1 MSNPLWM
8 SIEPVGS
15 EVRMMLAAP
24 AASTVMK
31 ARLPNP
37 PAHPR
42 AVISLLEAI
51 ALWYGRPLRAVIDA
65 DAEDVRRH
73 PERWAT
79 LLGDAP
85 DLAVAVEWV
94 AVPRIK
100 KKDRYL
106 TPMGDFASARQL
118 VSFAATGQR

>member
-1 MSNPLWM
+1 MSHPLWM

-15 EVRMMLAAP
+15 EVRMMLTAP

-31 ARLPNP
+31 ARMPNP
-37 PAHPR
+37 PAHSR
-42 AVISLLEAI
+42 AVISFLEAI

-65 DAEDVRRH
+65 ASEDVRQH
-73 PERWAT
+73 PARWAT

-85 DLAVAVEWV
+85 ELAVGVEWA
-94 AVPRIK
+94 AVPRVS

-106 TPMGDFASARQL
+106 APMGDFARARRL

>member
-1 MSNPLWM
+1 MSLPLWI
-8 SIEPVGS
+8 SIEPVGPD
-15 EVRMMLAAP
+15 VLLMLTAP
-24 AASTVMK
+24 SGGTVLK

-42 AVISLLEAI
+42 AVIALLEAL
-51 ALWYGRPLRAVIDA
+51 ATWYGQPLRAVIDA
-65 DAEDVRRH
+65 DAEDVRQN
-73 PERWAT
+73 PARWAM

-85 DLAVAVEWV
+85 ELAVAVQWA
-94 AVPRIK
+94 AVPRRT

-106 TPMGDFASARQL
+106 APMGDFTSARQL

>member
-1 MSNPLWM
+1 MSHPLWM

-15 EVRMMLAAP
+15 EVRMMLTAP
-24 AASTVMK
+24 AASTMMK
-31 ARLPNP
+31 ARMPNP

-42 AVISLLEAI
+42 AVISFLEAI
-51 ALWYGRPLRAVIDA
+51 TLWYGQPLRAVIDA
-65 DAEDVRRH
+65 DAEDVRQN
-73 PERWAT
+73 PARWAM

-85 DLAVAVEWV
+85 ELAVAVQWA
-94 AVPRIK
+94 AVPRRA

-106 TPMGDFASARQL
+106 APMGDFTSARQL

>member
-1 MSNPLWM
+1 MRP
-8 SIEPVGS
+8 G
-15 EVRMMLAAP
+15 A
-24 AASTVMK
+24 
-31 ARLPNP
+31 
-37 PAHPR
+37 
-42 AVISLLEAI
+42 LEAI

-85 DLAVAVEWV
+85 ELAVSIEWA
-94 AVPRIK
+94 AVPSTK

-106 TPMGDFASARQL
+106 IPMGDFTEARQL

>member
-1 MSNPLWM
+1 
-8 SIEPVGS
+8 
-15 EVRMMLAAP
+15 MLTAP

-51 ALWYGRPLRAVIDA
+51 ALWYRQPLRAVIDA

-73 PERWAT
+73 PERWAM

-85 DLAVAVEWV
+85 EMAVAVEWV
-94 AVPRIK
+94 AVPPAR
-100 KKDRYL
+100 KKDAFL
-106 TPMGDFASARQL
+106 ASMGDFARARRL
-118 VSFAATGQR
+118 VSFTSTGQR